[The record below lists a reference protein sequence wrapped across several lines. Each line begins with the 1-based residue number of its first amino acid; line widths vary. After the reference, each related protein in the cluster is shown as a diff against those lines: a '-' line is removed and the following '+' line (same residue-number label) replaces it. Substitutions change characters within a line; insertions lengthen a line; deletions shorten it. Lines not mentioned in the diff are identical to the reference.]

1 MFTRGILPLLLASLL
16 LLTMYDM
23 PHTSVA
29 AYPVRELHQQGMQYQ
44 LDSYL
49 PETGIPL
56 CNIHLDALVWNRVQD
71 RSNKT
76 QPLAHAWQMTARGR
90 VEHTGPEFISLRLTL
105 VTRTGAALSLPETEH
120 IAISWDTARNEPIT
134 LQDLATDAACTAKS
148 VAAAHPSGTS
158 VEASAPVLL
167 LPHHME
173 TTCTDGHI
181 ITLPYEALR
190 HCGLKANYQR

>member
-1 MFTRGILPLLLASLL
+1 MFTRGIFPLLLASFL
-16 LLTMYDM
+16 LLTMYDT
-23 PHTSVA
+23 PHTSVS

-49 PETGIPL
+49 PETGFPL
-56 CNIHLDALVWNRVQD
+56 CNIHLDTLVWNRVQS
-71 RSNKT
+71 RTNTT
-76 QPLAHAWQMTARGR
+76 QPLAYAWQLTARGR

-105 VTRTGAALSLPETEH
+105 VTRTGTALSLPETEY
-120 IAISWDTARNEPIT
+120 IAISWDTARNHPIT
-134 LQDLATDAACTAKS
+134 LQDLTTDAACAAQS

-158 VEASAPVLL
+158 IEASAPVLL

-173 TTCTDGHI
+173 TTCADGHS

-190 HCGLKANYQR
+190 HCELKAGYQR